1 MNMTTLFSYLECFC
15 AVAESS
21 NISAAAENL
30 GITQPSASR
39 QLRLLE
45 EGLGVELF
53 HRGNSGVRLTD
64 VGRTFASQVIPLMK
78 QIGETIDVTQ
88 ERSDQVEGHL
98 RFGCLTE
105 IGQSHFLERVLR
117 FKKKFP
123 SVNLSVEF
131 MKDYE
136 IVDRLVQGTLDLG
149 VTATIALP
157 DPLVSSQ
164 VVSERAVLVCR
175 RGFQIKIDS
184 KEDLDRV
191 EFVAYREDDPLLHA
205 WIKKNFGAFAI
216 KRAQIALSVNSHRSM
231 IDAILDLDMVAVMPY
246 HSVSSHVANGLLRVA
261 SHYEIA
267 GYLFIAQRQGDKVR
281 RAVKL
286 FREFLL

>member
-1 MNMTTLFSYLECFC
+1 MATLFSYLECFC
-15 AVAESS
+15 AVAEFS

-45 EGLGVELF
+45 ESLGIELF
-53 HRGNSGVRLTD
+53 HRGNAGVSLTD
-64 VGRTFASQVIPLMK
+64 TGRTFASQVIPLMK
-78 QIGETIDVTQ
+78 QIEETIVATR

-136 IVDRLVQGTLDLG
+136 IIERLVQGTLDLG
-149 VTATIALP
+149 VTATVSLP

-175 RGFQIKIDS
+175 RGFEVKVDS
-184 KEDLDRV
+184 KNDLDRV
-191 EFVAYREDDPLLHA
+191 EFVTYREDDPLLQA

-216 KRAQIALSVNSHRSM
+216 KRAKIALSVNSHRSM

-246 HSVSSHVANGLLRVA
+246 HSVSSHISNGLLRIA
-261 SHYEIA
+261 SQHENT

-286 FREFLL
+286 FREHLIEI